1 MRDSPQQVGT
11 VLVRQEGEDV
21 SFRVHLQPKAS
32 REGIVGEADGILKLR
47 VTAPPVNGR
56 ANEACLRLLAKAL
69 VLPISRL
76 HISAG
81 HHSRLKTI
89 QITGASA
96 DAIRATL
103 HDLLEGLS
111 LP

>member
-11 VLVRQEGEDV
+11 ALVRQEGEAA
-21 SFRVHLQPKAS
+21 SLRVHLQPKS
-32 REGIVGEADGILKLR
+32 SSEGIVGEADGILKLR

-69 VLPISRL
+69 DLPVSRL
-76 HISAG
+76 HITAG

-89 QITGASA
+89 RIKIASA
-96 DAIRATL
+96 QTIRVKL
-103 HDLLEGLS
+103 REILER